1 MSLPSYLLRRAGG
14 LVLVLLVT
22 SFIVFG
28 LLYLAPGSPLA
39 FVLGPR
45 GGSPEQIAA
54 VTAQYHLNDPFFVR
68 YFRWLGDLVRGDLG
82 HSIVYRQDVS
92 DLIVTRLG
100 TTAALVG
107 LATIVIA
114 VVGIGLGLIA
124 ALKGGLADQIV
135 NVVAT
140 LGLSTPVFVVGV
152 ALISVF
158 SVGLGWFPTNGSGS
172 GGLDTLFHH
181 FLPAVALAV
190 ASSAYLARI
199 TRASVLEE
207 KGREHVQTSVAR
219 GLSSGVTIRR
229 HVLRNALIPITT
241 VMGLTIATLIAGA
254 VVIENVFALDG
265 LGSLLV
271 RAIMQRDFAVVQ
283 AVILVLVVAFV
294 VVNAIV
300 DFLYTLIDPR
310 ISLGSKQ

>member
-172 GGLDTLFHH
+172 GGLDTLFHL

>member
-1 MSLPSYLLRRAGG
+1 VSIPAFLLRRSGS
-14 LVLVLLVT
+14 LVLVLVVT
-22 SFIVFG
+22 SFVVFG
-28 LLYLAPGSPLA
+28 MLYLAPGSPLS

-45 GGSPEQIAA
+45 GGTPEQIAR
-54 VTAQYHLNDPFFVR
+54 VTAQYHLDDPLFLR
-68 YFRWLGDLVRGDLG
+68 YFAWIGDLFRGDLG
-82 HSIVYRQDVS
+82 DSVVYRQPVA
-92 DLIVTRLG
+92 DLIGGRI
-100 TTAALVG
+100 TTTVALIAI
-107 LATIVIA
+107 ATVIITI
-114 VVGIGLGLIA
+114 VGIGLGLLA

-135 NVVAT
+135 NIVAT

-172 GGLDTLFHH
+172 GGLDTLLHL

-207 KGREHVQTSVAR
+207 KGREHVQTAVAR
-219 GLSSGVTIRR
+219 GLSSNIIIRR

-271 RAIMQRDFAVVQ
+271 RAILQRDFAVVQ

-310 ISLGSKQ
+310 ITLGSKQ

>member
-1 MSLPSYLLRRAGG
+1 MSLSSYILRRAGG
-14 LVLVLLVT
+14 LALVLLVT
-22 SFIVFG
+22 SFVVFG

-45 GGSPEQIAA
+45 GGTPEQIAA
-54 VTAQYHLNDPFFVR
+54 VTAQYHLDDPLFVR
-68 YFRWLGDLVRGDLG
+68 YFSWLGDIVRGDLG
-82 HSIVYRQDVS
+82 NSIVYRQGVS
-92 DLIVTRLG
+92 DLIVSRLG

-107 LATIVIA
+107 LSTLMIA
-114 VVGIGLGLIA
+114 VIGIGLGLIA
-124 ALKGGLADQIV
+124 ALKGGWADQIV

-140 LGLSTPVFVVGV
+140 LGLSTPVFVVGI

-172 GGLDTLFHH
+172 GGLDTLHH
-181 FLPAVALAV
+181 LLLPAVALAV
-190 ASSAYLARI
+190 ASAAYLARI

-207 KGREHVQTSVAR
+207 TGREHVQTAVAR
-219 GLSSGVTIRR
+219 GLSGSVTVRR

-241 VMGLTIATLIAGA
+241 VMGLTVATLIAGA

-283 AVILVLVVAFV
+283 AVILVLVIAFV

>member
-172 GGLDTLFHH
+172 GGLDTLFHL

-300 DFLYTLIDPR
+300 DFLYTLIGPR

>member
-1 MSLPSYLLRRAGG
+1 MSLTSYLLRRAGG

-45 GGSPEQIAA
+45 GGTPEQIAA
-54 VTAQYHLNDPFFVR
+54 VTAQYHLNDPFFIR
-68 YFRWLGDLVRGDLG
+68 YFRWLGDLVTGDLG
-82 HSIVYRQDVS
+82 ASIVYRQDVS
-92 DLIVTRLG
+92 VLIASRLG

-107 LATIVIA
+107 LATLIIAIVG
-114 VVGIGLGLIA
+114 VGLGLVA
-124 ALKGGLADQIV
+124 ALKGGWADQVV
-135 NVVAT
+135 NIVAT

-172 GGLDTLFHH
+172 GGWDTLVHL
-181 FLPAVALAV
+181 FLPAIALAV
-190 ASSAYLARI
+190 ASAAYLARI

-207 KGREHVQTSVAR
+207 KGREHVQTSIAR

-241 VMGLTIATLIAGA
+241 VMGLTVATLIAGA

-271 RAIMQRDFAVVQ
+271 RAILQRDFAVVQ
-283 AVILVLVVAFV
+283 AVILVLVIAFV

>member
-1 MSLPSYLLRRAGG
+1 VSIPAFLLRRSGS
-14 LVLVLLVT
+14 LVLVLVVT
-22 SFIVFG
+22 SFVVFG
-28 LLYLAPGSPLA
+28 MLYLAPGSPLS

-45 GGSPEQIAA
+45 GGTPEQIAR
-54 VTAQYHLNDPFFVR
+54 VTAQYHLDDPLFLR
-68 YFRWLGDLVRGDLG
+68 YFAWIGDLFRGDLG
-82 HSIVYRQDVS
+82 DSVVYRQPVA
-92 DLIVTRLG
+92 DLIGGRI
-100 TTAALVG
+100 TTTVALIAI
-107 LATIVIA
+107 ATVIITI
-114 VVGIGLGLIA
+114 VGIGLGLLA

-135 NVVAT
+135 NIVAT

-172 GGLDTLFHH
+172 GGLDTLLHL

-207 KGREHVQTSVAR
+207 KGREHVQTAVAR
-219 GLSSGVTIRR
+219 GLSSNIIIRR

-271 RAIMQRDFAVVQ
+271 SAILQRDFAVVQ

-310 ISLGSKQ
+310 ITLGSKQ

>member
-82 HSIVYRQDVS
+82 YSIVYRQDVS
-92 DLIVTRLG
+92 DLIVTRLS

-172 GGLDTLFHH
+172 GGLDTLFHL